1 MTIGSPK
8 YKKNLDKESKTM
20 LDKKNKLSCQKD
32 RKDKNESDKNVSDC
46 IKTNKSPVVRGKVKS
61 LINALE
67 ENVVVRENKTPIM
80 RDVEKLAVMKGEV
93 VKDAFRIM
101 LESSRGESIPS
112 NSPGRKQRK
121 RIGSLKSRGK
131 QQKIEE
137 WFRKK

>member
-1 MTIGSPK
+1 M
-8 YKKNLDKESKTM
+8 
-20 LDKKNKLSCQKD
+20 
-32 RKDKNESDKNVSDC
+32 
-46 IKTNKSPVVRGKVKS
+46 KS